1 MKVLHTISSSSRAE
15 GTTANTIHTHAACC
29 PLPPPIGISS
39 MIATWLD
46 EEWTPL
52 EVHTELGK
60 AAGAAYVAC
69 RQEGDDDM
77 SSLVLGLSNE
87 LLAFNYRE
95 TFVNAFE
102 VGGQAAACS
111 RQAGNAGP
119 AHRALPEQQT
129 HAGRQSAATPT
140 HTRRRSSPADLLS
153 PATDCCACLL
163 PAAGRQQGC

>member
-1 MKVLHTISSSSRAE
+1 
-15 GTTANTIHTHAACC
+15 
-29 PLPPPIGISS
+29 

-60 AAGAAYVAC
+60 AAGAAYVTC
-69 RQEGDDDM
+69 RQQGDDDM

-102 VGGQAAACS
+102 VCWGQAAAVAGIQGS
-111 RQAGNAGP
+111 LGSSTDTQAKQ
-119 AHRALPEQQT
+119 ALPTLDCHGSCQQLTDT
-129 HAGRQSAATPT
+129 HA
-140 HTRRRSSPADLLS
+140 HTE
-153 PATDCCACLL
+153 
-163 PAAGRQQGC
+163 Q